1 MESSIEKAIK
11 NIAKHGDTD
20 VFPFPI
26 ENHVFH
32 DQEKKCKDL
41 LIELHGSFESF
52 FAQYPPTTL
61 EALTQVGYSGFRW
74 ATQIE
79 PFWNAYYLALVI
91 SLADKIES
99 IRLSTNKES
108 VFSYRYKWNEIE
120 SKLFDDSNWSS
131 YRKKS
136 IELSNKY
143 EYVIVTDIADFYS
156 RIYHHR
162 IENALRRLPE
172 VGETP
177 KRIMDLLF
185 KFSGNV
191 SYGLPIGGPAS
202 RILSELSL
210 NSIDLHLDRRGIKFC
225 RYADDYCIFCNSKSE
240 AYKLL
245 VLLSEKLHNEGL
257 SLQKKKTKILTAQ
270 EFKQT
275 NNLLDTTAENTS
287 IATEEQKLLNISL
300 RYDPYSDTADEDYEA
315 LKSAISEV
323 DILGILGREVSKTQI
338 DTTVTKQAIKA
349 IQALDNSEKKY
360 GAIRTL
366 LEHNNILVLSPVF
379 VTLMR
384 AIRGIYD
391 DMPEKGKEFID
402 ESLILL
408 YEKDSHLL
416 SIDLNICYFIQAL
429 AKKPTQRKEEIL
441 VEIFDKTSKP
451 LIKRLIILVMA
462 NWDCHYWLS
471 DMKQHYGGFTEWEKR
486 SFIISSYVLG
496 DEGKHWRNHTKNSW
510 NPMEIVIRDWFADRF
525 QKNQRVPV

>member
-11 NIAKHGDTD
+11 NIATHGDTD

-26 ENHVFH
+26 ETHVFH
-32 DQEKKCKDL
+32 DKRQECKDL
-41 LIELHGSFESF
+41 LLKMHNDFESF
-52 FAQYPPTTL
+52 FAQHPPTTL

-79 PFWNAYYLALVI
+79 PFWNAYYLSLVI

-99 IRLSTNKES
+99 IRLPKSKES
-108 VFSYRYKWNEIE
+108 IYSYRYNWND
-120 SKLFDDSNWSS
+120 SNNKLFEDSTWND

-136 IELSNKY
+136 LELSN
-143 EYVIVTDIADFYS
+143 EYDYIVVTDIADFYS

-162 IENALRRLPE
+162 IENALRRLPG
-172 VGETP
+172 VGDTP

-210 NSIDLHLDRRGIKFC
+210 NSTDLHLDRRGIKFC

-240 AYKLL
+240 AYKVL

-270 EFKQT
+270 EFRQT
-275 NNLLDTTAENTS
+275 SNLLDPTEASTS

-300 RYDPYSDTADEDYEA
+300 RYDPYSDTADEDYDA
-315 LKSAISEV
+315 LKSAINEV
-323 DILGILGREVSKTQI
+323 DIIGILGREVSKTQI

-349 IQALDNSEKKY
+349 IHALDAPAKY
-360 GAIRTL
+360 GAMRTL
-366 LEHNNILVLSPVF
+366 LDHNNILVLSPVF

-384 AIRGIYD
+384 SIRGIYD
-391 DMPEKGKEFID
+391 DMPENGKNFID
-402 ESLILL
+402 QALASL
-408 YEKDSHLL
+408 YENSSHLL
-416 SIDLNICYFIQAL
+416 SIDLNICYFIQAI
-429 AKKPTQRKEEIL
+429 AKRPTQRKEEIL
-441 VEIFDKTSKP
+441 VEIFEKTSKP
-451 LIKRLIILVMA
+451 LIKKLIILVMA

-471 DMKQHYGGFTEWEKR
+471 DIKQYYGGFTEWEKR

-496 DEGKHWRNHTKNSW
+496 DEGKHWRNHTKSSW
-510 NPMEIVIRDWFADRF
+510 NPMEIIIRDWFADRF
-525 QKNQRVPV
+525 QRNQRVPV